1 MSDLMKEKAYVGCL
15 LGTAVGDSLG
25 LPYEGISPRR
35 ASRLF
40 PEVGRHH
47 LLFGKGMVSDDTE
60 HACLVAQSLVRS
72 RGEFKEFERQLA
84 RSLRWWLL
92 GVPAGVGLATLKS
105 ILKLWI
111 GFSPNRSGTFSAGNG
126 PAMRSP
132 IIGVAMGSSVEDLRR
147 FVMASTQITHS
158 DPKAFYGAL
167 AVGLATYQSGTN
179 PFVSSARFLDEIA
192 SVLTEDSATEFI
204 DLVEKAAES
213 AAKGESVS
221 TFAEAIGS
229 TQGISGYIYH
239 TVPCVLQ
246 VWFRYGTDFSGGLQE
261 IVSAGGDTDTTGAI
275 LGAII
280 GAQVGKEGIPESWL
294 RGIVE
299 WPKTISWMERLG
311 VSVARTLAGHGE
323 SSSCPGYFAPGIV
336 IRNLVFLFVVLA
348 HGLRRLAPPY

>member
-1 MSDLMKEKAYVGCL
+1 MKEKAYVGCL
-15 LGTAVGDSLG
+15 LGTAVGDALG

-40 PEVGRHH
+40 PDLGRHH

-72 RGEFKEFERQLA
+72 KGEIKEFERQLA
-84 RSLRWWLL
+84 RSLRWWLIGL
-92 GVPAGVGLATLKS
+92 PAGVGLATLKS

-111 GFSPNRSGTFSAGNG
+111 GSPPNRSGAFSAGNG

-132 IIGVAMGSSVEDLRR
+132 IIGVAMGSSVKDLRR
-147 FVMASTQITHS
+147 FVMASTEITHS

-167 AVGLATYQSGTN
+167 AVALAAYQSGTN
-179 PFVSSARFLDEIA
+179 PSVSSARFLEEIA
-192 SVLTEDSATEFI
+192 LVLKEVSAIEFI
-204 DLVEKAAES
+204 DLVKKAAES

-221 TFAEAIGS
+221 AFAEAIGS
-229 TQGISGYIYH
+229 KQGISGYIYH
-239 TVPCVLQ
+239 TVPCVFQ
-246 VWFRYGTDFSGGLQE
+246 VWFRYGADFSGGLQE
-261 IVSAGGDTDTTGAI
+261 IIAAGGDTDTTGAI

-294 RGIVE
+294 SAIIE

-311 VSVARTLAGHGE
+311 VAVARTLAGHGE

-336 IRNLVFLFVVLA
+336 IRNLVFLLIVLA